1 MLKLEMIAIPGGT
14 FLMGSPEDDKY
25 PITEGS
31 KNSERPQHQV
41 TVKPFSM
48 GKYPITQAQWRA
60 IAKLPQV
67 NKELEPNPSYFK
79 GDDLPVESVSWNDA
93 QEFCVRLSRMTN
105 KIYRLPTEAEWEY
118 ACRAGTTTPF
128 YFGNRITTKL
138 ANYNSNGTKEQ
149 YREKTTDVGSFP
161 PNAFGLYD
169 MPGNVWEWCQDDWH
183 DNYIDAPI
191 DGTAWADLSDNRK
204 VLRGGSWYLH
214 PVSCRS
220 ASRNWNN
227 AVADYNN
234 LSFRVVCST

>member
-1 MLKLEMIAIPGGT
+1 MIKMIAIPGGT
-14 FLMGSPEDDKY
+14 FMMGSPEDDKY

-93 QEFCVRLSRMTN
+93 QEFCARLSRMTN
-105 KIYRLPTEAEWEY
+105 KIYRLPTEAQWEY

-169 MPGNVWEWCQDDWH
+169 MPGNVWEWCEDGWH
-183 DNYIDAPI
+183 NNYEGAPI
-191 DGTAWADLSDNRK
+191 DGTAWKSVSIYIELK
-204 VLRGGSWYLH
+204 VIRGGAWYRY
-214 PVSCRS
+214 SEDCRS
-220 ASRNWNN
+220 ASRNS
-227 AVADYNN
+227 VADFDNRYVG
-234 LSFRVVCST
+234 FRVVCST